1 MKRFL
6 LWVLMATAMS
16 PAGAVQLDA
25 LGKFWTADELHVPYR
40 GIVTPGRIDGEKL
53 PLIVFLHG
61 DWQDGT
67 NNESQ
72 LGGYG
77 NGSLKLVDAA
87 MRNDIPLVYIA
98 PETTHAYWPPMR
110 VAAVVADALK
120 RFPMIDPKRI
130 YLTGISDGATGVW
143 DTLKAWPQCFAAAVP
158 MSGMTELAGLTTITR
173 VPQWIFHGEK
183 DNDTN
188 IETGYGGAM
197 VGSRA
202 VVRELRAIGANPK
215 YSEYPNEL
223 HVIWQQA
230 YATPQLLPWM
240 LDQKLP
246 RNACNFSALPPPGT
260 VSR

>member
-1 MKRFL
+1 LKRFWWLSL
-6 LWVLMATAMS
+6 LAFAA
-16 PAGAVQLDA
+16 PAGAVELSA
-25 LGKFWTADELHVPYR
+25 LGKFWTADAAHVPYR
-40 GIVTPGRIDGEKL
+40 AIVTPGRIDDEKL
-53 PLIVFLHG
+53 PLVIFLHG

-87 MRNDIPLVYIA
+87 IRNNVPLVYIA
-98 PETTHAYWPPMR
+98 PETTGAYWPPPR

-120 RFPMIDPKRI
+120 TFPMIDPKRVI
-130 YLTGISDGATGVW
+130 LTGISDGATGVW
-143 DTLKAWPQCFAAAVP
+143 DTLKTWPECFAAAVP
-158 MSGMTELAGLTTITR
+158 MSGMTELSGLDSITGI
-173 VPQWIFHGEK
+173 PQWIFHGEK

-202 VVRELRAIGANPK
+202 VVRELRALGAAPK
-215 YSEYPNEL
+215 YSEYANQE

-230 YATPQLLPWM
+230 YAEPQLLPWM
-240 LDQKLP
+240 LDKKL
-246 RNACNFSALPPPGT
+246 RGNACNFAALPPPGT